1 MGDCSKSA
9 DCPWT
14 ANRPRHIHACH
25 DLRQLGEPCSYCGQ
39 NLWII
44 LFGGPL
50 PARIQCQA
58 CGAGFNLTQR
68 LREAARDLP
77 IAKGHRW
84 AP

>member
-9 DCPWT
+9 ECPWT

-44 LFGGPL
+44 LFGPPL
-50 PARIQCQA
+50 PSRIQCQP
-58 CGAGFNLTQR
+58 CGAGFNITEKLRQLTPE
-68 LREAARDLP
+68 LG
-77 IAKGHRW
+77 IHRSNR
-84 AP
+84 